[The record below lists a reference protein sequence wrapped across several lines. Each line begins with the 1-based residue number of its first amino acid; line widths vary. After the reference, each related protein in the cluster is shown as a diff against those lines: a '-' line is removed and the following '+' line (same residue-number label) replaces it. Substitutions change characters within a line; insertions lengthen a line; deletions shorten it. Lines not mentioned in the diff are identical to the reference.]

1 LTFERLVRVAGEPV
15 GIVITRDGK
24 RLLVTTGGA
33 LEVLDAARVTSGGGN
48 PVEATIRDGRN
59 PGSVYVNVTADGE
72 FAFVSQEAAAAIA
85 VIDLTKKTVVG
96 RIPVGRAPIALT
108 FSPDEKLLYTTS
120 QVALK
125 EWGWPDVCKP
135 EGAHPPAGAPKN
147 PEGAVVVI
155 DAVKARTDP
164 AHAVV
169 ARIPAACSPVRLAMQ
184 SDGARIF
191 VTARNSNAVLA
202 FDTAKLIT
210 DAAHARIGMVP
221 VGTAPVPVIALRGG
235 ETVVVGNSNRFGAEA
250 GGGRSLTV
258 LDGRKFADPGGA
270 TTGSIPAGDF
280 PRELR
285 LSPDGETLF
294 LTNFN
299 SSTVHMFD
307 IKRLSEVK

>member
-1 LTFERLVRVAGEPV
+1 
-15 GIVITRDGK
+15 
-24 RLLVTTGGA
+24 
-33 LEVLDAARVTSGGGN
+33 
-48 PVEATIRDGRN
+48 
-59 PGSVYVNVTADGE
+59 
-72 FAFVSQEAAAAIA
+72 
-85 VIDLTKKTVVG
+85 
-96 RIPVGRAPIALT
+96 
-108 FSPDEKLLYTTS
+108 
-120 QVALK
+120 
-125 EWGWPDVCKP
+125 
-135 EGAHPPAGAPKN
+135 
-147 PEGAVVVI
+147 
-155 DAVKARTDP
+155 
-164 AHAVV
+164 
-169 ARIPAACSPVRLAMQ
+169 MQ